1 MTVRV
6 RLFATLRERAG
17 RDSVDIH
24 LNEGATV
31 ADALTE
37 LARLPELAG
46 ILERLPVQMAVN
58 REYAGSETRLAAHDE
73 LALIP
78 PISGGGADVHVRVTE
93 EPLSMDAL
101 SRTVTR
107 PGAGAIVIF
116 QGMPRDI
123 AHLDYEAYRP
133 MAEERITAILIEC
146 MERHDLQAAAAEH
159 RVGVVAVSEPSVI
172 VAVSAPHRADA
183 FAAAREAIDRI
194 KSEAPI
200 WKQEVASDGTA
211 RPVPGTS
218 PPAAAHEPR

>member
-37 LARLPELAG
+37 LSRLPELAG

-78 PISGGGADVHVRVTE
+78 PISGGSADVHVRVTE

-159 RVGVVAVSEPSVI
+159 RVGAVAASEPSVI
-172 VAVSAPHRADA
+172 VAVSAP
-183 FAAAREAIDRI
+183 
-194 KSEAPI
+194 
-200 WKQEVASDGTA
+200 
-211 RPVPGTS
+211 TS
-218 PPAAAHEPR
+218 SGRLRRGERSH